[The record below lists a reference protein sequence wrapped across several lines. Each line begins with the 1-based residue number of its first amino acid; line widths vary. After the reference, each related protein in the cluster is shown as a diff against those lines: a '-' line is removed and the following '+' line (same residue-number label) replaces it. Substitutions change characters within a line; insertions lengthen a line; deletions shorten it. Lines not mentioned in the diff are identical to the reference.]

1 MKKNTFLNFL
11 IIITLNT
18 TILYAGNY
26 NNYLSVVKE
35 KNQVVQVDGYGNTED
50 EALLNAETKA
60 VRLVLGSFVTRK
72 KELDGITLRIVNDK
86 IQEIITGTIKNTKII
101 SEFDGKKIT
110 IECTISSSEILT
122 FCKNN
127 GIETL
132 MDGKGMFNEITK
144 NSNNKDG
151 EIAALSNLEN
161 ELKDILAKSFDYE
174 IKVND
179 PQDNGN
185 GTFDLTLDIMVY
197 TNSNIKIIKD
207 EIAKYFNGISIKESE
222 FKSMKRFGQNS
233 YSLELN
239 SNVGYYKREMSPNA
253 KGSSAFGKLMKSAV
267 NTLLETEYDRR
278 QKQIRSRGRAKQDD
292 SDLEEK
298 PNIKNRNETYTL
310 RTDPST
316 FRNSLN
322 NYFETYLKSFVIKFE
337 GSSQLSKYTING
349 ISNNNIISQSNMPSY
364 QPNGNKYIQTNS
376 KNRLSVEKGSEYM
389 VQGTWLQ
396 GANCV
401 ITMPYESD
409 VLVKRFA
416 TTVVV
421 KKEDIRYINKVVINP
436 IN

>member
-1 MKKNTFLNFL
+1 MKKNIFL
-11 IIITLNT
+11 IIITLYT
-18 TILYAGNY
+18 SILYGKNY

-35 KNQVVQVDGYGNTED
+35 KDQVVKVEGYGNTEN
-50 EALLNAETKA
+50 EALLNAETRA

-72 KELDGITLRIVNDK
+72 KEIDGITERIINDK

-101 SEFDGKKIT
+101 SKFDGKKIT
-110 IECTISSSEILT
+110 IECTISSSEILS

-127 GIETL
+127 GIETT
-132 MDGKGMFNEITK
+132 MDGKGMFNEISK

-151 EIAALSNLEN
+151 EIAALSNLES
-161 ELKDILAKSFDYE
+161 ELKGILAKSFDFE

-179 PQDNGN
+179 PQDNGD
-185 GTFDLTLDIMVY
+185 GTFNFTIEIMVY

-207 EIAKYFNGISIKESE
+207 EIAKYFNEISIKESE
-222 FKSMKRFGQNS
+222 LKSMKRFGQNS

-239 SNVGYYKREMSPNA
+239 SNEGYYKREMSPNA
-253 KGSSAFGKLMKSAV
+253 KGRSAFGKLMKSAV
-267 NTLLETEYDRR
+267 NKLLETEYDRR
-278 QKQIRSRGRAKQDD
+278 QKQIWSRGRAKQDD
-292 SDLEEK
+292 SDLEEE

-349 ISNNNIISQSNMPSY
+349 MTKSNLIFQGAMPSY
-364 QPNGNKYIQTNS
+364 KSNDNRYGSS
-376 KNRLSVEKGSEYM
+376 KLNNRLSVEKGSERQ

-409 VLVKRFA
+409 VLVERFA

>member
-1 MKKNTFLNFL
+1 MKKNIFL
-11 IIITLNT
+11 IIITLYT
-18 TILYAGNY
+18 TILYGKNY
-26 NNYLSVVKE
+26 NNYLCVVKE
-35 KNQVVQVDGYGNTED
+35 KDQVVKVEGYGNTEN
-50 EALLNAETKA
+50 EALLNAETRA

-72 KELDGITLRIVNDK
+72 KEIDGITERIINDK

-101 SEFDGKKIT
+101 SKFDGKKIT
-110 IECTISSSEILT
+110 IECTISSSEILS

-127 GIETL
+127 GIETT
-132 MDGKGMFNEITK
+132 MDGKGMFNEISK

-151 EIAALSNLEN
+151 EIAALSNLES
-161 ELKDILAKSFDYE
+161 ELKGILAKSFDFE

-179 PQDNGN
+179 PQDNGD
-185 GTFDLTLDIMVY
+185 GTFNFTIEIMVY

-222 FKSMKRFGQNS
+222 LKSMRRFGQNS

-253 KGSSAFGKLMKSAV
+253 KGRSAFGKLMKSAV

-278 QKQIRSRGRAKQDD
+278 QKQIWSRGRAKQDD
-292 SDLEEK
+292 SDLEEE

-349 ISNNNIISQSNMPSY
+349 MTKSNLIFQVAMPSY
-364 QPNGNKYIQTNS
+364 KS
-376 KNRLSVEKGSEYM
+376 KDYRYGSSKLNNRLSVEKGSERQ

-409 VLVKRFA
+409 VLVERFA